1 MKFFKRLVFIA
12 LFAFS
17 TLFLASCGG
26 VGSSDNG
33 VYVFEPTSEEI
44 LEMVEKE
51 TGTNS
56 AANLFVDQL
65 KIKLVLE
72 IKDNTGTMSASVSI
86 FGNDQEKTVDFKV
99 DQKNKIIWSEED
111 PERKITYK
119 IEGDVL
125 TLENP
130 NLDIGD
136 ENMATFL
143 KSVKFK
149 RASSLTS
156 KGATTSMSSKSKS
169 STSKSSTSKSSIAND
184 NGKYVYNADGE
195 KIESILKEEGATD
208 EQLEQVAGQ
217 ISLTMTIEI
226 KDKEAKMTIE
236 MNALGDNQKKSF
248 DLKADQ
254 NGKTLES
261 AEGGNDKVKYKI
273 DGDVLTLDLSKFE
286 AEDSETFA
294 FFKDVKFKR
303 QK

>member
-1 MKFFKRLVFIA
+1 MKYLKRLVFIA

-17 TLFLASCGG
+17 ALFLASCGG

-86 FGNDQEKTVDFKV
+86 FGNDKEKTVDLKV

-111 PERKITYK
+111 PEKKIKYK

-149 RASSLTS
+149 RARSLTS
-156 KGATTSMSSKSKS
+156 KGAT
-169 STSKSSTSKSSIAND
+169 TSKSSTSKSSIAND
-184 NGKYVYNADGE
+184 NGKYVYNADKE

-217 ISLTMTIEI
+217 VSLTMTIEI
-226 KDKEAKMTIE
+226 KDKEAKMTVE

-254 NGKTLES
+254 GSKTLES
-261 AEGGNDKVKYKI
+261 EEGGNDKVKYKI
-273 DGDVLTLDLSKFE
+273 DGDVLTLDLSKFKSN
-286 AEDSETFA
+286 DSETFA
-294 FFKDVKFKR
+294 FFKDAKFKR